1 MDILETFQTR
11 IQQMI
16 DKFNLNV
23 NISGVAEMVTEK
35 KQHIFSASMIVGC
48 EGSIPYPSEE
58 GVANCKVI
66 FQRIRC
72 DGFRLKTLQY
82 LRALLKDEKL
92 LRWQVQYVVEDVG
105 EPILA

>member
-1 MDILETFQTR
+1 MDPLETFQTR

-16 DKFNLNV
+16 ESNNLNV

-35 KQHIFSASMIVGC
+35 KQHLFSASMIVGC

-58 GVANCKVI
+58 GVATCKVI

-82 LRALLKDEKL
+82 VRALFKDEKL
-92 LRWQVQYVVEDVG
+92 LRWQVQYVVENV
-105 EPILA
+105 EMPEMA